1 MGIVLAALD
10 RKLFRDLW
18 HVRGQALAIA
28 AVIMSGVA
36 LFVTELSTQASLA
49 LTRSDY
55 YAQYRFA
62 EVFARCKRAPNTIT
76 ERIAAIDGVDTVQTR
91 VVSEV
96 TLDVPG
102 LIEPAV
108 GRLVSVPRTRR
119 PALNDVFLRSGRYI
133 EPTDRD
139 AVLASEGF
147 VLAHKLKPGDKV
159 AAVING
165 RRRELTIVGVAL
177 SPEFIYSIRDGDFL
191 PDDKRFGIFWMSED
205 EVANAF
211 DMRSAFNDVTLTLEE
226 NANALYV
233 LSELDKV
240 LEPYGGIGA
249 IERKHQ
255 VSHWYLENELTQ
267 LKNIGIAMPLVFLGV
282 AAFLLNVVLTR
293 LIAMQRE
300 QIAALKAFGYSNLGV
315 GWHYTKFVLVIV
327 ALGAGV
333 GAAVGAD
340 LGKRLTGIY
349 TEFYRF
355 PFLRFSLDPAVVLWA
370 IGITAVASLLGALGA
385 VRSAIVLPPAEAM
398 RPPSPGVFRPTIFE
412 RIGLQRF
419 LPQTTRMIL
428 RQIERRPFKFGFSV
442 LGIAMGVA
450 VFVVGFFFIDTI
462 DYVMDAQFSRME
474 RQEVT
479 VTFTQPRSYR
489 ALHEI
494 ESLPGVL
501 HAETFRAV
509 PATFRFENRSRQL
522 AIMGVADDPKL
533 KRVLDAQF
541 RPITLPAEG
550 LAMSRKLAEVLGVN
564 AGEQVTVEVKE
575 GSRPTRQIVVSAL
588 VDDFLGMSAYMR
600 LDSLNS
606 LMREGPTVSGAYLAI
621 DPAQRDELFAR
632 LKRTPG
638 VAAVTVKSAALKSF
652 RDTLAESILI
662 MVTLN
667 VGFAAVIA
675 FGVVYNTA
683 RVSLSERGRELA
695 SLRVLGLTRAEIS
708 FILLGEL
715 AIVTLLA
722 IPLGCLIGY
731 GLASGLIRFLADFEL
746 IRFPLIISS
755 RTYAWGALVVLIS
768 AAFSGLL
775 VRRRLDHLDLV
786 EVLKT
791 RE

>member
-1 MGIVLAALD
+1 VLAALD

-211 DMRSAFNDVTLTLEE
+211 DMQGAFNDVTLTLEE

-293 LIAMQRE
+293 LISH
-300 QIAALKAFGYSNLGV
+300 AARADRRAQGLGLSERSA
-315 GWHYTKFVLVIV
+315 WAAHYTKLVL
-327 ALGAGV
+327 ADRRPWRGAS
-333 GAAVGAD
+333 GAAVGDRPGQTAHRPVRRV
-340 LGKRLTGIY
+340 LSASRS
-349 TEFYRF
+349 
-355 PFLRFSLDPAVVLWA
+355 LRFSHPAPLSCSG
-370 IGITAVASLLGALGA
+370 IGHHGAGHRGAGHAVGHRCAT
-385 VRSAIVLPPAEAM
+385 AIVLPPAEAM
-398 RPPSPGVFRPTIFE
+398 RPPSPGRVPAYDGSSASARSASC
-412 RIGLQRF
+412 R
-419 LPQTTRMIL
+419 QTTRMLL
-428 RQIERRPFKFGFSV
+428 RRLQRRRLRSRSACPCC
-442 LGIAMGVA
+442 GIAG
-450 VFVVGFFFIDTI
+450 GRGGRSSLGNFFIDAI
-462 DYVMDAQFSRME
+462 EVRGRCAVQCAPWSGSDVARWRGRSR
-474 RQEVT
+474 RT
-479 VTFTQPRSYR
+479 YR
-489 ALHEI
+489 MRCMEI

-501 HAETFRAV
+501 HVGDLSRRARHV
-509 PATFRFENRSRQL
+509 
-522 AIMGVADDPKL
+522 
-533 KRVLDAQF
+533 
-541 RPITLPAEG
+541 
-550 LAMSRKLAEVLGVN
+550 
-564 AGEQVTVEVKE
+564 
-575 GSRPTRQIVVSAL
+575 
-588 VDDFLGMSAYMR
+588 
-600 LDSLNS
+600 
-606 LMREGPTVSGAYLAI
+606 
-621 DPAQRDELFAR
+621 
-632 LKRTPG
+632 
-638 VAAVTVKSAALKSF
+638 
-652 RDTLAESILI
+652 
-662 MVTLN
+662 
-667 VGFAAVIA
+667 FAA
-675 FGVVYNTA
+675 TA
-683 RVSLSERGRELA
+683 ARRQRSHHGRG
-695 SLRVLGLTRAEIS
+695 
-708 FILLGEL
+708 
-715 AIVTLLA
+715 
-722 IPLGCLIGY
+722 
-731 GLASGLIRFLADFEL
+731 
-746 IRFPLIISS
+746 
-755 RTYAWGALVVLIS
+755 
-768 AAFSGLL
+768 
-775 VRRRLDHLDLV
+775 
-786 EVLKT
+786 
-791 RE
+791 

>member
-1 MGIVLAALD
+1 MLAALD

-28 AVIMSGVA
+28 AVIASGVA

-49 LTRSDY
+49 LTRSEY

-62 EVFARCKRAPNTIT
+62 EVFARCKRAPASLR
-76 ERIAAIDGVDTVQTR
+76 ERIADLPGVDVVQTR

-102 LIEPAV
+102 LVEPAV
-108 GRLVSVPRTRR
+108 GKLVSIPRTRR
-119 PALNDVFLRSGRYI
+119 PALNDVFLRSGRYL
-133 EPTDRD
+133 EPNERD

-147 VLAHKLKPGDKV
+147 VLAHKLQPGDKV

-165 RRRELTIVGVAL
+165 RRRDLTIVGVAL

-191 PDDKRFGIFWMSED
+191 PDDKRFGVFWMGED
-205 EVANAF
+205 DVANAF
-211 DMRSAFNDVTLTLEE
+211 DMQGAFNDVSLTLEQ
-226 NANALYV
+226 NANALEV
-233 LSELDKV
+233 LARLDKL

-249 IERKHQ
+249 FERKHQ

-293 LIAMQRE
+293 LIATQRE

-333 GAAVGAD
+333 GALAGAD
-340 LGKRLTGIY
+340 LGNRLTAIY

-355 PFLRFSLDPAVVLWA
+355 PFLRFTLDPAVVLSA
-370 IGITAVASLLGALGA
+370 IGITAAASLLGALGA
-385 VRSAIVLPPAEAM
+385 VRSAVKLPPAEAM
-398 RPPSPGVFRPTIFE
+398 RPPSPGRYRPMIFE
-412 RIGLQRF
+412 RMGLQGLF
-419 LPQTTRMIL
+419 PQTTRMIL
-428 RQIERRPFKFGFSV
+428 RQIERRPFKTGFSI
-442 LGIAMGVA
+442 LGVAMGVA
-450 VFVVGFFFIDTI
+450 VFIVGFFFIDTI
-462 DYVMDAQFSRME
+462 EYVMDLQFSRME

-479 VTFTQPRSYR
+479 VAFSQPRSSR
-489 ALHEI
+489 ALHELQ
-494 ESLPGVL
+494 SMPGVL
-501 HAETFRAV
+501 HAEVFRAV
-509 PATFRFENRSRQL
+509 PATLRFENKSRQL
-522 AIMGVADDPKL
+522 AIMGVPDKAEL
-533 KRVLDAQF
+533 HRILDADLK
-541 RPITLPAEG
+541 PIALPVEG
-550 LAMSRKLAEVLGVN
+550 LAMSRKLAEVLGLREGQRVS
-564 AGEQVTVEVKE
+564 VEIKE
-575 GSRPTRQIVVSAL
+575 GARPTREIVVNAL

-600 LDSLNS
+600 LDSLNA
-606 LMREGPTVSGAYLAI
+606 LMREGPTVSGAYLSI
-621 DPAQRDELFAR
+621 DSAHRDELYGR

-652 RDTLAESILI
+652 RDTLAQSILI
-662 MVTLN
+662 VVFLN
-667 VGFAAVIA
+667 VAFASVIA

-695 SLRVLGLTRAEIS
+695 SLRVLGLTRGEIS
-708 FILLGEL
+708 YILLGEL
-715 AIVTLLA
+715 ALVVLLA
-722 IPLGCLIGY
+722 IPLGCVIGHV
-731 GLASGLIRFLADFEL
+731 LASGLIKFLGEFEL
-746 IRFPLIISS
+746 IRFPLVISA
-755 RTYAWGALVVLIS
+755 RTYAWGALIVVLS
-768 AAFSGLL
+768 AAVSALI

>member
-1 MGIVLAALD
+1 VIAALD

-28 AVIMSGVA
+28 AVIASGVA

-62 EVFARCKRAPNTIT
+62 EVFARCKRAPNSLR
-76 ERIAAIDGVDTVQTR
+76 ERIAEIPGVDTVQTR

-102 LIEPAV
+102 LAEPAV
-108 GRLVSVPRTRR
+108 GKLVSIPRSRR
-119 PALNDVFLRSGRYI
+119 PDLNDVFLRSGRYI

-147 VLAHKLKPGDKV
+147 VLAHKMQPGDKV

-191 PDDKRFGIFWMSED
+191 PDDKRFGVFWMSED
-205 EVANAF
+205 ELASAF
-211 DMRSAFNDVTLTLEE
+211 DMQSAFNDVSLTLEG
-226 NANALYV
+226 NANSLEV
-233 LSELDKV
+233 LERLDKI
-240 LEPYGGIGA
+240 LEPYGGVGA

-267 LKNIGIAMPLVFLGV
+267 LKNVGIAMPLVFLAV

-293 LIAMQRE
+293 LIATQRE

-315 GWHYTKFVLVIV
+315 GWHYTKFVLLIV

-333 GAAVGAD
+333 GAVSGAW
-340 LGKRLTGIY
+340 LGTKLTALY

-355 PFLRFSLDPAVVLWA
+355 PFLRFTLDPTVVLSA
-370 IGITAVASLLGALGA
+370 IGITAAASLLGALGA
-385 VRSAIVLPPAEAM
+385 VRSAVILPPAEAM
-398 RPPSPGVFRPTIFE
+398 RPPSPGKYRPMIFE
-412 RIGLQRF
+412 RMGLQKLF
-419 LPQTTRMIL
+419 PQTTRMIL
-428 RQIERRPFKFGFSV
+428 RQFERRPYKTGLSV

-474 RQEVT
+474 RQDVT
-479 VTFTQPRSYR
+479 VSFTQPRSAR

-501 HAETFRAV
+501 HAEAFRAV
-509 PATFRFENRSRQL
+509 PATFRFENKSRQL
-522 AIMGVADDPKL
+522 AIMGVPDNPQL
-533 KRVLDAQF
+533 KRVLDAKF
-541 RPITLPAEG
+541 KPIDLPADG
-550 LAMSRKLAEVLGVN
+550 LAMSRKLAEVLGLK
-564 AGEQVTVEVKE
+564 AGQRVTVEIKE
-575 GSRPTRQIVVSAL
+575 GARPTRQIVVSAL
-588 VDDFLGMSAYMR
+588 IEDFLGMSAYMR
-600 LDSLNS
+600 MDALNS
-606 LMREGPTVSGAYLAI
+606 LMREGPTASGAYLSI
-621 DPAQRDELFAR
+621 DTAQSDELYAR

-652 RDTLAESILI
+652 QDTLAQSLLI
-662 MVTLN
+662 MVFLN
-667 VGFAAVIA
+667 VGFASVIA

-695 SLRVLGLTRAEIS
+695 SLRVLGLTRSEIS

-722 IPLGCLIGY
+722 IPLGCVIGY
-731 GLASGLIRFLADFEL
+731 FLASGLIRFLADFEL
-746 IRFPLIISS
+746 IRFPLVISS
-755 RTYAWGALVVLIS
+755 RTYGWGALVVMIS
-768 AAFSGLL
+768 AAVSALI

>member
-1 MGIVLAALD
+1 MIAALD
-10 RKLFRDLW
+10 RKLLRDLW

-49 LTRSDY
+49 LTRAEY

-62 EVFARCKRAPNTIT
+62 EVFARCKRAPNATAD
-76 ERIAAIDGVDTVQTR
+76 RIAAIPGVDTVQTR
-91 VVSEV
+91 VVAEV

-102 LIEPAV
+102 LVEPAV
-108 GRLVSVPRTRR
+108 GRLVSVPRARR
-119 PALNDVFLRSGRYI
+119 PALNDVFLRSGRYL
-133 EPTDRD
+133 EPGDHD

-147 VLAHKLKPGDKV
+147 ALAHKFKPGDTV

-211 DMRSAFNDVTLTLEE
+211 DMQGAFNDVSLKLEPD
-226 NANALYV
+226 ANALRV
-233 LSELDKV
+233 LAELDKI
-240 LEPYGGIGA
+240 LEPWGGVGA

-255 VSHWYLENELTQ
+255 ISHWYLENELTQ

-293 LIAMQRE
+293 LIAMQRD
-300 QIAALKAFGYSNLGV
+300 QIAALKAFGYSNLAV

-340 LGKRLTGIY
+340 LGQRLTALY

-355 PFLRFSLDPAVVLWA
+355 PFLRFSLDPEVVLSA
-370 IGITAVASLLGALGA
+370 IAITGAASLLGALGA
-385 VRSAIVLPPAEAM
+385 VRGAVTLPPAEAM

-412 RIGLQRF
+412 RLGLQRY

-428 RQIERRPFKFGFSV
+428 RQIERRPFKFAFSV

-450 VFVVGFFFIDTI
+450 VFIVGFFFIDTI
-462 DYVMDAQFSRME
+462 DFVMDAQFSRME

-479 VTFTQPRSYR
+479 VTFTQPRPYR

-522 AIMGVADDPKL
+522 AIMGVPDNPRL
-533 KRVLDAQF
+533 KRVLDSQF
-541 RPITLPAEG
+541 RPIELPAEG
-550 LAMSRKLAEVLGVN
+550 VAMSRKLAEVLGLS
-564 AGEQVTVEVKE
+564 AGEMVAVEIKE
-575 GSRPTRQIVVSAL
+575 GARPARQIVVSAL

-600 LDSLNS
+600 LDALNA
-606 LMREGPTVSGAYLAI
+606 LMREGPTVSGALLSI
-621 DPAQRDELFAR
+621 DPAQSDALYTR
-632 LKRTPG
+632 LKQTPG
-638 VAAVTVKSAALKSF
+638 VAAVTVKSAALNSF
-652 RDTLAESILI
+652 RQTLAESILI

-667 VGFAAVIA
+667 VAFAAVIA

-708 FILLGEL
+708 YILLGEL

-722 IPLGCLIGY
+722 IPVGCVIGY

-746 IRFPLIISS
+746 IRFPLVISP
-755 RTYAWGALVVLIS
+755 RTYGYAAVVVLAS
-768 AAFSGLL
+768 AAFSALV

>member
-1 MGIVLAALD
+1 MLAALD

-28 AVIMSGVA
+28 AVIASGVA
-36 LFVTELSTQASLA
+36 LFVMELSTQASLA

-55 YAQYRFA
+55 YSQYRFA
-62 EVFARCKRAPNTIT
+62 EVFARCKRAPTSLRD
-76 ERIAAIDGVDTVQTR
+76 RIAAIPGVDVVQTR

-96 TLDVPG
+96 TLDVAG
-102 LIEPAV
+102 LAEPAV
-108 GRLVSVPRTRR
+108 GKLVSIPRTRR

-133 EPTDRD
+133 EPGERD

-147 VLAHKLKPGDKV
+147 VLAHKMHPGDKV

-177 SPEFIYSIRDGDFL
+177 SPEFIYTIRDGDFL
-191 PDDKRFGIFWMSED
+191 PDDKRFGVFWMGED
-205 EVANAF
+205 DLASAF
-211 DMRSAFNDVTLTLEE
+211 DMEGAFNDVTLTVED
-226 NANALYV
+226 NANALEV
-233 LSELDKV
+233 LARLDKI

-267 LKNIGIAMPLVFLGV
+267 LKNIGIAMPLVFLAV

-293 LIAMQRE
+293 LIATQRE
-300 QIAALKAFGYSNLGV
+300 QIAALKAFGYSNVGV
-315 GWHYTKFVLVIV
+315 GWHYMKFVLVIV

-333 GAAVGAD
+333 GALAGAD
-340 LGKRLTGIY
+340 LGARLTGIY
-349 TEFYRF
+349 TDFYRF
-355 PFLRFSLDPAVVLWA
+355 PFLRFTLDPTVVLSA
-370 IGITAVASLLGALGA
+370 IGITAAASLLGALGA
-385 VRSAIVLPPAEAM
+385 VRSAVNLPPAEAM
-398 RPPSPGVFRPTIFE
+398 RPPSPGKYRPMILE
-412 RIGLQRF
+412 RMGLQRLF
-419 LPQTTRMIL
+419 PQTTRMIL
-428 RQIERRPFKFGFSV
+428 RQIERRPWKTGFSV

-462 DYVMDAQFSRME
+462 DYVMYAQFSRME
-474 RQEVT
+474 RQQVT
-479 VTFTQPRSYR
+479 VAFAQPRSSR
-489 ALHEI
+489 ALHELQ
-494 ESLPGVL
+494 SMPGVL
-501 HAETFRAV
+501 RAETFRAV

-522 AIMGVADDPKL
+522 AIMGVMDNPDL
-533 KRVLDAQF
+533 HRILDTEF
-541 RPITLPAEG
+541 RPIKLPAEG
-550 LAMSRKLAEVLGVN
+550 LAMSRKLAEVLGLR
-564 AGEQVTVEVKE
+564 AGQRVTVEIKE
-575 GSRPTRQIVVSAL
+575 GARPTRELVVSAL

-600 LDSLNS
+600 LDALNS
-606 LMREGPTVSGAYLAI
+606 LMREGPTVSGAYLSV
-621 DPAQRDELFAR
+621 DPAQAEALYAR

-652 RDTLAESILI
+652 QDTLAQSLLI
-662 MVTLN
+662 MVFFN
-667 VGFAAVIA
+667 VGFASVIA

-715 AIVTLLA
+715 AIVTLVA
-722 IPLGCLIGY
+722 IPMGCVIGY
-731 GLASGLIRFLADFEL
+731 FLASGLIKFLADFEL
-746 IRFPLIISS
+746 IRFPLVIST

-768 AAFSGLL
+768 AAVSGLI